1 MQDPHEATYRTAPP
15 AQATPRLD
23 RNIRAVLKQ
32 REDDERSKTA
42 QEQIS
47 QRITNFAGS
56 LNFVCLHVLAFGA
69 WIIAN
74 LGLVPKVP
82 VFDPTF
88 AMLAMIASVEAI
100 FVTTFVLISQN
111 RMARD
116 DARRADLNLQ
126 ISLLAE
132 QEATRLL
139 ALVSTIAERLDV
151 KTDADATLDE
161 LATEITP
168 EQVLHRLD
176 EREAEPRE

>member
-1 MQDPHEATYRTAPP
+1 MQDPHEAVYRTAPP
-15 AQATPRLD
+15 AQPTQRLD

-32 REDDERSKTA
+32 REEDERSKTA
-42 QEQIS
+42 QEKIS
-47 QRITNFAGS
+47 QHITNFAGS
-56 LNFVCLHVLAFGA
+56 LNFVFLHVLAFGA
-69 WIIAN
+69 WIVVN
-74 LGLVPKVP
+74 LGFVPGVP
-82 VFDPTF
+82 IFDPTF

-139 ALVSTIAERLDV
+139 ALVSTIAEHLDV
-151 KTDADATLDE
+151 KTGADATIDE

-176 EREAEPRE
+176 EREAAPRK

>member
-1 MQDPHEATYRTAPP
+1 MSERPP
-15 AQATPRLD
+15 AEATPRLD

-32 REDDERSKTA
+32 RADDERNRTA
-42 QEQIS
+42 QDRIS
-47 QRITNFAGS
+47 QHITNFAGS
-56 LNFVCLHVLAFGA
+56 LKFLYLHILAFGT
-69 WIIAN
+69 WIVVN
-74 LGLVPKVP
+74 LGLLPGVP
-82 VFDPTF
+82 VFDPSF

-100 FVTTFVLISQN
+100 FITTFVLISQN

-116 DARRADLNLQ
+116 DAKRADLNLQ
-126 ISLLAE
+126 ISLLGE

-139 ALVSTIAERLDV
+139 ALVSAIAKRLDV
-151 KTDADATLDE
+151 KTDVDDTIDE